1 MNSIRYQ
8 GDNMHN
14 SSRAKTLAFSGIF
27 LALTLVLNL
36 VENMIPPITG
46 LPPGVKLGLSNI
58 VVMYCLF
65 NVNKTTAF
73 SIASLKSVFV
83 LITRGATAGLL
94 SFAGGMLSLCV
105 MLLVNMLSKDKA
117 SYLTLSVFGG
127 VSHNF
132 AQIMVASLIV
142 KTPMLLYYFPVLIVS
157 GIAAGTVTS
166 LLLKVTLPQISKLRK

>member
-1 MNSIRYQ
+1 VTKCIILRGQNARFQRY
-8 GDNMHN
+8 
-14 SSRAKTLAFSGIF
+14 IF
-27 LALTLVLNL
+27 ALTLVLNL

-94 SFAGGMLSLCV
+94 SFAGACCLS
-105 MLLVNMLSKDKA
+105 A
-117 SYLTLSVFGG
+117 
-127 VSHNF
+127 
-132 AQIMVASLIV
+132 
-142 KTPMLLYYFPVLIVS
+142 
-157 GIAAGTVTS
+157 
-166 LLLKVTLPQISKLRK
+166 